1 VITDT
6 CIADTS
12 ISRENVLGC
21 QLSFIFSTSDRPLE
35 PTPHARHTR
44 TQNRYGCQNV
54 RNAVQRRA
62 ECERRRRRGGSEPA
76 QDPSNGTE
84 RTGSPVSASM
94 ISAWS
99 PHAHALHA
107 MHSPFEETGSRRRSL
122 HDGSRSDDPRPPAQ
136 SLWAATVS
144 GARRRLKPPL
154 TPLASP
160 RQVEAPFPRAYSA
173 YELNS
178 AVLPSLLATP
188 HPIHTVA
195 KVPPVAKLPAVETS
209 PPVAR
214 SETRATPWCRT
225 LYVLH
230 RIWLRREQSHD
241 RGHDRR
247 HLTGLDCRLR
257 VEGCAKFERKRR
269 RIAFRQGD

>member
-1 VITDT
+1 M
-6 CIADTS
+6 
-12 ISRENVLGC
+12 
-21 QLSFIFSTSDRPLE
+21 
-35 PTPHARHTR
+35 R
-44 TQNRYGCQNV
+44 TQTT
-54 RNAVQRRA
+54 QRRL
-62 ECERRRRRGGSEPA
+62 RTRPGSIKR
-76 QDPSNGTE
+76 NGTDGLSGL
-84 RTGSPVSASM
+84 RIHDLRMVSPCSC
-94 ISAWS
+94 S
-99 PHAHALHA
+99 PCHAL
-107 MHSPFEETGSRRRSL
+107 TLRRDRIATAL
-122 HDGSRSDDPRPPAQ
+122 PPRWDDPRPPAQ

-214 SETRATPWCRT
+214 SEKRATPWCRM
-225 LYVLH
+225 LYVLQSGFGE
-230 RIWLRREQSHD
+230 IWLRREQSHD

-247 HLTGLDCRLR
+247 HLTGLVCRLR
-257 VEGCAKFERKRR
+257 VDGCAKFERKRR
-269 RIAFRQGD
+269 RIAFRQGN

>member
-1 VITDT
+1 MRTQTTQRRLRTRPGSIKRNGTDGLSGLRIHDLRMVSPCSCSPCHALT
-6 CIADTS
+6 LRRDRIATALPPRWEPFGRPAPTRS
-12 ISRENVLGC
+12 VTLGC
-21 QLSFIFSTSDRPLE
+21 HSL
-35 PTPHARHTR
+35 
-44 TQNRYGCQNV
+44 
-54 RNAVQRRA
+54 RRA
-62 ECERRRRRGGSEPA
+62 PPSEA
-76 QDPSNGTE
+76 
-84 RTGSPVSASM
+84 A
-94 ISAWS
+94 
-99 PHAHALHA
+99 AHAA
-107 MHSPFEETGSRRRSL
+107 
-122 HDGSRSDDPRPPAQ
+122 
-136 SLWAATVS
+136 V
-144 GARRRLKPPL
+144 
-154 TPLASP
+154 ASP
-160 RQVEAPFPRAYSA
+160 PQVDAPFPRAYSA

-188 HPIHTVA
+188 HPVHTVA

>member
-1 VITDT
+1 
-6 CIADTS
+6 
-12 ISRENVLGC
+12 
-21 QLSFIFSTSDRPLE
+21 
-35 PTPHARHTR
+35 
-44 TQNRYGCQNV
+44 
-54 RNAVQRRA
+54 
-62 ECERRRRRGGSEPA
+62 
-76 QDPSNGTE
+76 
-84 RTGSPVSASM
+84 M

-188 HPIHTVA
+188 HPVHTVA

-214 SETRATPWCRT
+214 SEKRATPWCRM
-225 LYVLH
+225 LYVLQSGFGE
-230 RIWLRREQSHD
+230 IWLRREQSHD

-247 HLTGLDCRLR
+247 HLTGLVCRLR
-257 VEGCAKFERKRR
+257 VDGCAKFERKRR
-269 RIAFRQGD
+269 RIAFRQGN